1 MKSAGRLLLAETTQ
15 QGGHRTQR
23 ALGWAGVSLV
33 RGRSVGGSHR
43 FVGLAEI
50 EAVDCRQMRDR
61 RRQLDRRFR
70 TMTFP
75 FPVRMAMTAAS
86 LVTLGD
92 GTGGEF
98 WQRHLLDLELEQAF
112 DVVQARLFLGCD

>member
-1 MKSAGRLLLAETTQ
+1 MNSAGRLFLAQSTQ
-15 QGGHRTQR
+15 QGGDRTQR
-23 ALGWAGVSLV
+23 ALGRAGVSLG

-98 WQRHLLDLELEQAF
+98 WQRHLLDLELEQALPSLP
-112 DVVQARLFLGCD
+112 ARPVRPMR